1 MGIPISFAN
10 ESEYILEFMRAKK
23 TNIDNRI
30 PLRLDTTRLRESTV
44 SIDYDYT
51 TRTGERS
58 FYQLTDVFMM
68 MGGHYAFF
76 LPIFFVITPFFVL
89 YFLYKLAK
97 HIQREYMEN
106 HRLITVNFL
115 HALM

>member
-1 MGIPISFAN
+1 M
-10 ESEYILEFMRAKK
+10 
-23 TNIDNRI
+23 
-30 PLRLDTTRLRESTV
+30 RESTV

-51 TRTGERS
+51 TRTGEKS

-76 LPIFFVITPFFVL
+76 LPIFFLITPFFVL
-89 YFLYKLAK
+89 YFLFKLAK
-97 HIQREYMEN
+97 HIKDEYVEN

-115 HALM
+115 HALMQKVFTTKRINNKYNDVT